1 MWELL
6 SFSTR
11 VAPLMGDPVL
21 ELLPKGPYISSG
33 HPLWATAAKSEKA
46 LQETDSY
53 NKKTRL
59 RGRLPRKT

>member
-1 MWELL
+1 
-6 SFSTR
+6 
-11 VAPLMGDPVL
+11 MGDPVL